1 MDIIPAARATRYE
14 QLEPGELFLFME
26 GTHSTYALK
35 TLQQGDRDRNR
46 MVVLG
51 PSFLDA
57 GESFLLG
64 WQATTVLSFGK
75 DHSIFLPTEAT
86 VWAPRPLDRSQVW
99 LAVAEERTF
108 ICTNGGPSPQHYFA
122 CFVDVATGEIV
133 EQGLRGAAVFTNT
146 WEIAVLG
153 ANHPP
158 RTILKYPLSE
168 GG

>member
-1 MDIIPAARATRYE
+1 MNSSSPANFSFHGRNAFY
-14 QLEPGELFLFME
+14 FD
-26 GTHSTYALK
+26 ALK
-35 TLQQGDRDRNR
+35 TLSRAIVIANR

-108 ICTNGGPSPQHYFA
+108 ICTNGGHRPTLL
-122 CFVDVATGEIV
+122 C
-133 EQGLRGAAVFTNT
+133 VFC
-146 WEIAVLG
+146 
-153 ANHPP
+153 
-158 RTILKYPLSE
+158 
-168 GG
+168 